1 MTKAPMNTTTERAGD
16 SVLVRVEGEVDLA
29 TAPELKAVLAA
40 AAEPSDARSLVIDL
54 SKVTFF
60 GSAGLTVLLTA
71 HERGCKSGV
80 PFVVVPGE
88 ESSARRIL
96 EITQMLEVLTTA
108 DSVDSAIG

>member
-29 TAPELKAVLAA
+29 TAPELKGVLAA
-40 AAEPSDARSLVIDL
+40 AADQADTRCLVVDL
-54 SKVTFF
+54 TDVTFF

-71 HERGCKSGV
+71 HERGAESGV
-80 PFVVVPGE
+80 PFVVVPGT

-96 EITQMLEVLTTA
+96 EITEMLDVLTTA
-108 DSVDSAIG
+108 DSVDSAIS